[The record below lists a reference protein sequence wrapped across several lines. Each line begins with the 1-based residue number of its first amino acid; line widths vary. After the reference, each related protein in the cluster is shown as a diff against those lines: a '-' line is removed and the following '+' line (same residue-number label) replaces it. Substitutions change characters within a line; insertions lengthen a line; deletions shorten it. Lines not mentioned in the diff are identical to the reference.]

1 LIPNLGGFL
10 GFYGCVYGLIDGLS
24 SLWLLVMAILVP
36 ALISA
41 PVLKVFNP
49 VFSFSAIATA
59 APTIAPTP
67 TTAPEITDRQA
78 LPSTTLSADDIP
90 TEKLTQFVTAYA
102 EVMKLIRRNEGLI
115 QTAETEQESIRLQ
128 QAIETSAA
136 ALIETAG
143 LTRSEYIQLLGLA
156 NLDDEFGEKIVTLLQ
171 EKS

>member
-1 LIPNLGGFL
+1 M
-10 GFYGCVYGLIDGLS
+10 
-24 SLWLLVMAILVP
+24 VMAILVP

-41 PVLKVFNP
+41 PVSNSISNSIL
-49 VFSFSAIATA
+49 SFPAIATA
-59 APTIAPTP
+59 APTIAPVP
-67 TTAPEITDRQA
+67 VPAITDGQA
-78 LPSTTLSADDIP
+78 LPPTTFQPPTLSVDDIP

-102 EVMKLIRRNEGLI
+102 DVMKLIRRNEALI

-136 ALIETAG
+136 GLIEAAG